1 MRLMG
6 SGGHLGGVCSLGVPG
21 HRGTAAR
28 LQLLG
33 PARVSG
39 REKATVRPRAL
50 GGVKVTESSDGT
62 EINKKEPE
70 KEEQDAASSGCR
82 ESAVEFSWA

>member
-1 MRLMG
+1 MECAAWESQG
-6 SGGHLGGVCSLGVPG
+6 TGAQQCGCSSWDQRESQAG
-21 HRGTAAR
+21 
-28 LQLLG
+28 
-33 PARVSG
+33 
-39 REKATVRPRAL
+39 EKATVRPRAL

-70 KEEQDAASSGCR
+70 REEQDAASSGCR